1 LALPEIEPLGVM
13 SAKFMNTSEEPAR
26 SPAAIEPVIEI
37 VQLRK
42 SFGDQ
47 EVLHGIDLVIS
58 KGEVVTVIGPSGS
71 GKSTLLRCMNLLER
85 PTSGMIRVLGVDLM
99 GEQVW
104 LPGVRRRVGMVF
116 QSFNLF
122 PHMTVLEN
130 VAEGPRTVLRIKRA
144 PAEELAIKLLEK
156 VGVAG
161 KARQHPNQLSGG
173 QQQRV
178 AIARALAL
186 NPEVMLFDEPTSA
199 LDPELRA
206 EVLEVMQNLASEG
219 MTMVVVTHEMGFAR
233 KVSSR
238 AVFIDHG
245 QIIEQ
250 GRPVQMLRNPQTE
263 RLKKFLNLVFWGEE

>member
-1 LALPEIEPLGVM
+1 MSTTTEKSRSLG
-13 SAKFMNTSEEPAR
+13 SAKP
-26 SPAAIEPVIEI
+26 AIEIHD
-37 VQLRK
+37 LRK
-42 SFGDQ
+42 SFGNQ
-47 EVLHGIDLVIS
+47 EVLHGIDLVIY

-71 GKSTLLRCMNLLER
+71 GKSTLLRCMNFFER
-85 PTSGMIRVLGVDLM
+85 PTSGTIRVLGMDLM
-99 GEQVW
+99 GGYVS
-104 LPGVRRRVGMVF
+104 LPALRRRVGMVF

-130 VAEGPRTVLRIKRA
+130 VAEGPLTVLRFKRDK
-144 PAEELAIKLLEK
+144 AEDLAMTLLEK

-161 KARQHPNQLSGG
+161 KANQRPNQLSGG

-199 LDPELRA
+199 LDPELRS
-206 EVLEVMQNLASEG
+206 EVLEVMHNLAIEG

-238 AVFIDHG
+238 AVFIDKG
-245 QIIEQ
+245 LIVEQ
-250 GRPVQMLRNPQTE
+250 GIPVQMLRSPQTE
-263 RLKKFLNLVFWGEE
+263 RLQKFLNLVFWGEE